1 MMDLKPKK
9 RLLILGGTGD
19 AIALAQQAAQLSDR
33 FDIIS
38 SLAGRTQQPLLPPGA
53 VRQGGFGGVAGLVT
67 YLQTQQI
74 DCLIDAT
81 HPFAAQISWNA
92 AQATTRLGIPHLM
105 LVRSA
110 WQAEAGDRWFDV
122 ESSEAAAALLPSIAN
137 RIFLTIGRQEL
148 SAFAHL
154 EPLWFVM
161 RMIDPPHPPTPPGE
175 VILARG
181 PFSLGAERELMQRY
195 HIQAIVSKN
204 SGGTATYAK
213 ILAARELGLP
223 VVMIQRP
230 ATPAVRQVETVNV
243 ALQWLEALPILT
255 SGR

>member
-1 MMDLKPKK
+1 MNLKPKK

-33 FDIIS
+33 LDIIS
-38 SLAGRTQQPLLPPGA
+38 SLAGRTQQPLLPTGA
-53 VRQGGFGGVAGLVT
+53 VRQGGFGGVPGLIT
-67 YLQTQQI
+67 YLQEQQI

-81 HPFAAQISWNA
+81 HPFATQISWNA
-92 AQATTRLGIPHLM
+92 AQATTHLGIPHLM

-110 WQAEAGDRWFDV
+110 WQAEAGDRWFEVD
-122 ESSEAAAALLPSIAN
+122 SSEAAAALLPSIAT

-154 EPLWFVM
+154 EQLWFVM
-161 RMIDPPHPPTPPGE
+161 RMIDPPQPPTPPGE

-181 PFSLGAERELMQRY
+181 PFSLAAERELMQRY
-195 HIQAIVSKN
+195 QVQAIVSKN
-204 SGGTATYAK
+204 SGGAATYAK

-230 ATPAVRQVETVNV
+230 PTPTVRQAATVSV
-243 ALQWLEALPILT
+243 ALQWLKTI
-255 SGR
+255 